1 VTATP
6 AGRHQEAAVAYVIAE
21 PCIDNMDQSCV
32 AVCPVDCI
40 AAGPGDRKLYIDPD
54 ACIDCGACE
63 RACPNSAIFRADQ
76 LPPAWAAYAAVDAGW
91 YRDPTAIRGRLEQ
104 LLAS

>member
-1 VTATP
+1 MS
-6 AGRHQEAAVAYVIAE
+6 YVIAE

-32 AVCPVDCI
+32 SVCPVDCI
-40 AAGPGDRKLYIDPD
+40 AAEPDDRKLYIDPD

-76 LPPAWAAYAAVDAGW
+76 LPAEWARYAAIDAAW
-91 YRDPTAIRGRLEQ
+91 YRDPLAARGEVE
-104 LLAS
+104 LLVAS